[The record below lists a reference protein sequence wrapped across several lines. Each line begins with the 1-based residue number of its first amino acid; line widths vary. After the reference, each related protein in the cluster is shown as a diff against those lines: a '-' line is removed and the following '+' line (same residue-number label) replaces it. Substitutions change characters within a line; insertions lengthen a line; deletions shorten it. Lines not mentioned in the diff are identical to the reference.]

1 MGDYLHSEIE
11 SKDTPT
17 LKKLRICQSVNK
29 FQSCQ
34 HSRSRAGPIA
44 HYEESKAWIAL
55 RRLLVI
61 ATLSSAK
68 D

>member
-34 HSRSRAGPIA
+34 HSRSQTGPILLTTKKVRP
-44 HYEESKAWIAL
+44 ESPFA
-55 RRLLVI
+55 
-61 ATLSSAK
+61 
-68 D
+68 DF